1 MTQRQTRANQIKQP
15 NRKHTEQNTKSQKNN
30 GNKQKQQRQTHIYI
44 FFKKNIKRNKQRG
57 EPSNHK
63 HTRIKIN
70 RTQLKMPWI
79 SGALFLYTPQS
90 SVAHFDETKN
100 ATEFWGAAFL
110 RAPELRNTL
119 FMLKMPRALGNCM

>member
-1 MTQRQTRANQIKQP
+1 MET
-15 NRKHTEQNTKSQKNN
+15 NRNNKDKHTY
-30 GNKQKQQRQTHIYI
+30 IYSL
-44 FFKKNIKRNKQRG
+44 KNIKRNKQRG

-63 HTRIKIN
+63 HTHIKIKKASRKHK
-70 RTQLKMPWI
+70 RTQLKMPWS

-119 FMLKMPRALGNCM
+119 FMQKMPRALGNCM